1 MNANTSSGGLGVG
14 HWIAAGGALALIV
27 SLFLPWYQL
36 ELPTQVGVVLG
47 NAWAVFNGTDIGLL
61 ACAVAVLV
69 LVVLA
74 TGIGSPAVDVQP
86 GVVAALIA
94 PVGLAATMLVIW
106 KLVDQPDPQDLL
118 SLQDGAFLALG
129 GAGAM
134 AVGGWMANAGRLMR

>member
-1 MNANTSSGGLGVG
+1 MTARKEDLGIG

-27 SLFLPWYQL
+27 SLFLPWYKL
-36 ELPTQVGVVLG
+36 ELPSELRLVLG
-47 NAWAVFNGTDIGLL
+47 NAWEVFNGTEIGLL

-74 TGIGSPAVDVQP
+74 TGIGAPGIVVQP
-86 GVVAALIA
+86 GVIAALIA
-94 PVGLAATMLVIW
+94 PVGLAATLLVIW
-106 KLVDQPDPQDLL
+106 KIVDQPDPQDLI

-134 AVGGWMANAGRLMR
+134 AIGGWMANAGRLMR